1 MTQPQD
7 DGTPPPK
14 VTKEDFEFRLR
25 FLEMDERDARMLRS
39 MLPLFRL
46 HEQGLVDT
54 FYSHLRAFPVTA
66 GFLEDPAAF
75 ERLQALQRRHLQ
87 TLLEAD
93 WGPEFAQS
101 RKRVGDAHAEV
112 GIEPQFFI
120 GAYFQYVQHC
130 LRHYVGG
137 ESPELARQ
145 WCDRVLPLL
154 KAVFLDVGLTLDA
167 YFQQSTQKVNNALEM
182 LWKANQELRQFAHLT
197 THDLK
202 TPLATVANLCEE
214 TLDEFGADLP
224 DEARRMI
231 DSARQRV
238 FRMSGMIDELLAT
251 ALATESTDSQEAI
264 DLAKVV
270 GEVVDRLRPSMMQK
284 HVTLTGPRDW
294 SKPWGNP
301 VRLREAL
308 YNIVSNAVKY
318 TPSTGGRIELSQRVE
333 GSRIRIGVADNGP
346 GIPKEDLNRV
356 FTPFRRLAMHQ
367 DQPGSG
373 LGLYFAKNLVEALG
387 GRVWVESEVGR
398 GSVFYIELE
407 SARSHE
413 KADDADA

>member
-1 MTQPQD
+1 MTSPHD
-7 DGTPPPK
+7 PGAPVTPHLTP
-14 VTKEDFEFRLR
+14 EDVAFRLR
-25 FLEMDERDARMLRS
+25 FLEMDERDAQVLRS
-39 MLPLFRL
+39 MLPKF
-46 HEQGLVDT
+46 HERQQELVDT
-54 FYSHLRAFPVTA
+54 FYRHLRAFPFTA
-66 GFLEDPAAF
+66 GFLQDPERF
-75 ERLQALQRRHLQ
+75 ERLQTLQRNHLK
-87 TLLEAD
+87 TLLEAQ
-93 WGPEFAQS
+93 WGPEFALA

-112 GIEPQFFI
+112 GIEPQYFI

-130 LRHYVGG
+130 LLHYVGG
-137 ESPELARQ
+137 EHPELARQ
-145 WCDRVLPLL
+145 WCAQVLPLL

-214 TLDEFGADLP
+214 TLDEFGRELP
-224 DEARRMI
+224 EEARKMI

-238 FRMSGMIDELLAT
+238 FRMSAMIDELLAT
-251 ALATESTDSQEAI
+251 ALATESTERQEAI
-264 DLAKVV
+264 DLARIVA
-270 GEVVDRLRPSMMQK
+270 EVVDRLRPSMLQK
-284 HVTLTGPRDW
+284 HLTLKSPQKW
-294 SKPWGNP
+294 PKAWGNA

-318 TPSTGGRIELSQRVE
+318 TPPVKGHIELSHHVDGNRV
-333 GSRIRIGVADNGP
+333 RIGVADNGP
-346 GIPKEDLNRV
+346 GIPKEDQKRV
-356 FTPFRRLAMHQ
+356 FTPFRRLAMHH

-387 GRVWVESEVGR
+387 GRVWVESELGR

-407 SARSHE
+407 TAQSHE
-413 KADDADA
+413 APAETS